1 MPKPRRRLDRE
12 LVDRGLAS
20 GEHEAQRLIA
30 EQRILVDGAPALQPS
45 SLVAGSSRVD
55 VLGPPRSYVTRGG
68 VKLAGALDDFAL
80 DPQGLRCLDAGAGAG
95 GFTDCLLQRGA
106 AEVVAVDVGYGDF
119 DWSLRN
125 DPRVRLLERL
135 NIRTADPALLRP
147 PFDLVVADLSF
158 ISLVAVLDRLVPAT
172 APGGDL
178 LLLVKPQFEAPRHDV
193 GAGGVVDD
201 PAVWAAA
208 VQKVAGALWARGVGT
223 AGVRPSHLRG
233 AEGNQEFFVRGRFDA
248 PPPDRPLG
256 VPGGG
261 AAPRSVAEGAGL
273 RIPPASIRRLEGR
286 LGGASTP

>member
-12 LVDRGLAS
+12 LVDRGLAP
-20 GEHEAQRLIA
+20 GEREAQRLIA

-45 SLVAGSSRVD
+45 SMVAGSSSVRVLD
-55 VLGPPRSYVTRGG
+55 PPRSFVTRGG
-68 VKLAGALDDFAL
+68 VKLAGALDDFGM

-125 DPRVRLLERL
+125 DERVRLLERL
-135 NIRTADPALLRP
+135 NLRTADPAVLGP

-172 APGGDL
+172 AAGGDL
-178 LLLVKPQFEAPRHDV
+178 LLMVKPQFEAPRDDV
-193 GAGGVVDD
+193 GAGGIVDD
-201 PAVWAAA
+201 AAVWAAA
-208 VQKVAGALWARGVGT
+208 VQKVADALWDRGVGT
-223 AGVRPSHLRG
+223 AGVVPSRLRG

-248 PPPDRPLG
+248 PPPDRTLLTGNLG
-256 VPGGG
+256 
-261 AAPRSVAEGAGL
+261 SL
-273 RIPPASIRRLEGR
+273 R
-286 LGGASTP
+286 

>member
-45 SLVAGSSRVD
+45 SMVAGSSAVH
-55 VLGPPRSYVTRGG
+55 VLDPPRTFVTRGG
-68 VKLAGALDDFAL
+68 VKLAGALDDFGL
-80 DPQGLRCLDAGAGAG
+80 DPQGLRCLDAGAGGG

-125 DPRVRLLERL
+125 DSRVRLLERV
-135 NIRTADPALLRP
+135 NIRTADPALLGP

-158 ISLVAVLDRLVPAT
+158 ISLVAVLDSLIAAT
-172 APGGDL
+172 ARNGNL
-178 LLLVKPQFEAPRHDV
+178 MLMVKPQFEAPRADV
-193 GAGGVVDD
+193 GAGGIVDD
-201 PAVWAAA
+201 PRVWAAA
-208 VQKVAGALWARGVGT
+208 VEKVAVALWERGVGT
-223 AGVRPSHLRG
+223 AGVRPSRLRG

-248 PPPDRPLG
+248 PAPDHSPPSRPL
-256 VPGGG
+256 
-261 AAPRSVAEGAGL
+261 
-273 RIPPASIRRLEGR
+273 
-286 LGGASTP
+286 